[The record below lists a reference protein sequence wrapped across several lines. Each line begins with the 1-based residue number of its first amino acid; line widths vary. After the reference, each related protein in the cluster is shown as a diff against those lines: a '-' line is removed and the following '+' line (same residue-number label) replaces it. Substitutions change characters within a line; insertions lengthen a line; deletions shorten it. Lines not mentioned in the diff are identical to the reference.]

1 MSPTTPQ
8 AAPSAPRTASRCD
21 FELLITHGDGQSRIV
36 PLVSAEVTVG
46 RSPSNS
52 LAFPQDFRLSRN
64 HLVLKKEGD
73 EWIVR
78 DLGSTNGTEVNAQP
92 LTGPYVLRPGDRIGA
107 GNLVLDFRESER
119 SNLNTTV
126 WFVGG
131 PSPSDSSQLVVNL
144 QSVIGEP
151 EQAAPGSAARALSG
165 SRVVQALIR
174 AGQELAGHG
183 RLEDL
188 FEVILDLSIQ
198 SVDGERGVLMT
209 LEGEQLVVRS
219 SRGEGFQISSAVRD
233 RVIQEKASILVRDAM
248 FDDKLS
254 LRQSIV
260 LQHVRSMIVVPLQ
273 TRDRVIGLI
282 YVDKS
287 NILAP
292 FNDQDLSLLTVM
304 ANVAA
309 IRLEQARL
317 AHVEQAQ
324 QEMSRELAQA
334 AEIQNSSLP
343 KQLPEVEGLDIAG
356 HNLPCRGV
364 GGDYYDCIPY
374 RDGRVIVTVG
384 DVSGKGMPAA
394 LLMTSLQAMISV
406 LVRSVSSPAEMMET
420 LNRNIRERCPSNRFI
435 TLFIAVIDPFTG
447 GISFCNA
454 GHNRP
459 VIVRRDGRV
468 DVLKEGDLILG
479 ISPKAEYSDRR
490 ALLRPGDVLVLYSDG
505 VTESNGPGDEGEEF
519 GDERL
524 ARVVAAHRTESSGA
538 VIEHVLRELNEYT
551 AGAAFADDVTLVVVK
566 RAADAEM

>member
-1 MSPTTPQ
+1 MSTTTPQ
-8 AAPSAPRTASRCD
+8 LAPSLSGASPRCD
-21 FELLITHGDGQSRIV
+21 FELLVTHGDGQSRVV
-36 PLVSAEVTVG
+36 PLISGEVTVG
-46 RSPSNS
+46 RSPSNT
-52 LAFPQDFRLSRN
+52 LAFPQDFRLSRS
-64 HLVLKKEGD
+64 HLSLKKEGD
-73 EWIVR
+73 EWVVR
-78 DLGSTNGTEVNAQP
+78 DLGSTNGTEVNAQR
-92 LTGPYVLRPGDRIGA
+92 LAGPHVLRPGDHVVA
-107 GNLVLDFRESER
+107 GDLALDFQAAER
-119 SNLNTTV
+119 QNLNSTV
-126 WFVGG
+126 WFIGG
-131 PSPSDSSQLVVNL
+131 PSPSDSSQVVVDL

-151 EQAAPGSAARALSG
+151 EQAASGSAASALSG

-188 FEVILDLSIQ
+188 FEVILDLAIQ

-209 LEGEQLVVRS
+209 LDGEQLVVRS

-287 NILAP
+287 DIMAP

-324 QEMSRELAQA
+324 QEMTRELAQA
-334 AEIQNSSLP
+334 GEIQSSLLP

-356 HNLPCRGV
+356 HNVPCRGV
-364 GGDYYDCIPY
+364 GGDYYDCIPC
-374 RDGRVIVTVG
+374 RDGRIVVTVG

-420 LNRNIRERCPSNRFI
+420 LNRNILERCPSNRFI

-459 VIVRRDGRV
+459 VIVRRDSRI
-468 DVLKEGDLILG
+468 DLLKEGDLILG
-479 ISPKAEYSDRR
+479 ISPKAEYSDHR
-490 ALLRPGDVLVLYSDG
+490 ALIRPGDVLVMYSDG
-505 VTESNGPGDEGEEF
+505 VTESTGPGEEAEEF

-524 ARVVAAHRTESSGA
+524 AQVVAARRTEDSRA
-538 VIEHVLRELNEYT
+538 VMEHILHELHEYT
-551 AGAAFADDVTLVVVK
+551 AGAPFADDVTLVVVK
-566 RAADAEM
+566 RDANAEA

>member
-1 MSPTTPQ
+1 MSSTTPHP
-8 AAPSAPRTASRCD
+8 ASAAPRTAPKCE
-21 FELLITHGDGQSRIV
+21 FELTVTHGEGPPRAV
-36 PLVSAEVTVG
+36 PLVSGEVTVG
-46 RSPSNS
+46 RSPSNA

-64 HLVLKKEGD
+64 HLVVKKEGAD
-73 EWIVR
+73 WIVR
-78 DLGSTNGTEVNAQP
+78 DLGSTNGTEVNSERLA
-92 LTGPYVLRPGDRIGA
+92 GDHVLRDGDRIVA
-107 GNLVLDFRESER
+107 GSLTLEFRQSER
-119 SNLNTTV
+119 EKLNSTV
-126 WFVGG
+126 YFIGG
-131 PSPSDSSQLVVNL
+131 PSPSDSSQVVVDL
-144 QSVIGEP
+144 KSVIGEP
-151 EQAAPGSAARALSG
+151 EKAAPGPASQALSG

-188 FEVILDLSIQ
+188 FDVILDLSIQ
-198 SVDGERGVLMT
+198 SVAGERGVLMT
-209 LEGEQLVVRS
+209 LDGDQLLVRS

-233 RVIQEKASILVRDAM
+233 RVIREKASILVRDAM
-248 FDDKLS
+248 LDDKLS

-287 NILAP
+287 DILSP

-317 AHVEQAQ
+317 AQVEQSQ
-324 QEMSRELAQA
+324 QEMERELAQA
-334 AEIQNSSLP
+334 GEIQASLLP
-343 KQLPEVEGLDIAG
+343 KQLPDVEGLDVSG
-356 HNLPCRGV
+356 HNVPCRGV
-364 GGDYYDCIPY
+364 GGDYYDCIPC
-374 RDGRVIVTVG
+374 RDGRVVVTVG

-420 LNRNIRERCPSNRFI
+420 LNRNIRERSPSNRFI

-447 GISFCNA
+447 GISYCNA

-459 VIVRRDGRV
+459 FIVRRDGRI
-468 DVLKEGDLILG
+468 DVLKDGDLILG

-490 ALLRPGDVLVLYSDG
+490 ALLRPGDLLVLYSDG
-505 VTESNGPGDEGEEF
+505 VTEATRSGKEAEEF
-519 GDERL
+519 GEEKL
-524 ARVVAAHRTESSGA
+524 AQVVAARRDDDSRA
-538 VIEHVLRELNEYT
+538 VMDYILSTLREFT
-551 AGAAFADDVTLVVVK
+551 AGAPFADDVTLVVVK
-566 RAADAEM
+566 RGADAEA